1 MTGTAPHRPTDLLPA
16 AREAIALVD
25 ADPAAP
31 TKLLVTGGIGT
42 GKSAVLAA
50 VRESLRSSGRPVL
63 SRPGAAPDAA
73 VVIDDAD
80 LLDDADLDRL
90 AELVAQPD
98 STVVISAAPL
108 VHRTALRG
116 VAAALERENPAV
128 ALGPL
133 PAVEVSRAATAVLG
147 TPPSPELVRLLIAA
161 TGAIPF
167 LLRAALPALDEG
179 PVAVRQAA
187 RIGLIERLRRLD
199 ETLLDTLLISSLGS
213 GLGPDDVAAA
223 LGMPSQSALAAVDRA
238 RASGLVEPSHHQNF
252 LRAVHDAISQIVGA
266 ARHHDIEVSLLGSQ
280 LELSTLT
287 ADLALRMAEHG
298 LRDERLASALTD
310 LAAHSDGHPA
320 RAARLYRAAADAG
333 AMSLHGRLA
342 DGLSGRLAD
351 ALALTG
357 DCATAGRL
365 ADDLLTSPDPTER
378 AAAVRVAASVAM
390 HDGSAAQA
398 ADLFRWLG
406 PAPDAVVAAA
416 ATIAAVAVGDAAAA
430 RATAHERPAGPPTS
444 VARAARSIT
453 EGLVM
458 TLDQSYPAAVARLGQ
473 AINADGGHA
482 GVLPDTPAALVT
494 LAALH
499 GGDPVRARSVIG
511 RAVHTDGRPDLSDAI
526 FVTSRH
532 RLLLGWAQM
541 QDGQLAAAAAAVPAD
556 SYASLHRRDALWA
569 AALHTAIARR
579 SGDSGAM
586 QNHWYSAME
595 VLAECSADVFAL
607 LPLGELWVAAARM
620 RKVDQVR
627 HAVDE
632 AFAQLATLGDPAL
645 WSVPLHW
652 AGVHAGIL
660 ANSPDAVAPH
670 GQALTAA
677 AAQSPFAKALAG
689 AGRAWL
695 RVLAN
700 HVDVT
705 EVTAAARTL
714 AQHGHTWDATR
725 LAGQAALQTT
735 DPRVSQAML
744 QLARDLK
751 QAVTSPEP
759 IATAPAEEAAVAPA
773 RGLPARPAS
782 AQLSDRERE
791 VAELLLQGM
800 PYRDIGAQL
809 FISAKTVEHH
819 VARIR
824 RRLGAESR
832 SEMLSMLRAQLGS
845 PSGQ

>member
-1 MTGTAPHRPTDLLPA
+1 MTSTAPHRPTDPLPA

-25 ADPAAP
+25 ADPRAP
-31 TKLLVTGGIGT
+31 IKVLITGGIGT
-42 GKSAVLAA
+42 GKSAVLASIRA
-50 VRESLRSSGRPVL
+50 SFRSSGRPVVAR
-63 SRPGAAPDAA
+63 SATAGSAADSA
-73 VVIDDAD
+73 VVVDDAD
-80 LLDDADLDRL
+80 LLDDAELDRL
-90 AELVAQPD
+90 TELAAQPD
-98 STVVISAAPL
+98 STLVVATQPL
-108 VHRTALRG
+108 MHRPGLRALTR
-116 VAAALERENPAV
+116 ALERENPAV
-128 ALGPL
+128 PLGPL
-133 PAVEVSRAATAVLG
+133 PASEVGRAATAMIG
-147 TPPSPELVRLLIAA
+147 APGPPDLVRLLVSA
-161 TGAIPF
+161 TGGIPF
-167 LLRAALPALDEG
+167 LLRAALAALDDG
-179 PVAVRQAA
+179 PAGVRQAA
-187 RIGLIERLRRLD
+187 RFGVIGRLRGLD
-199 ETLLDTLLISSLGS
+199 EKLLDTLLISSLGS

-223 LGMPSQSALAAVDRA
+223 LGMPSAAALAAVDRA
-238 RASGLVEPSHHQNF
+238 RATGLVEPAHHQNL
-252 LRAVHDAISQIVGA
+252 LRTVHDGIAQIVGA
-266 ARHHDIEVSLLGSQ
+266 ARHHDIELSLLGSQ

-298 LRDERLASALTD
+298 LRDERLATALTD
-310 LAAHSDGHPA
+310 LATHADGHPA

-333 AMSLHGRLA
+333 ATA
-342 DGLSGRLAD
+342 LSGQLAD

-365 ADDLLTSPDPTER
+365 ADDLLTSEDPVER
-378 AAAVRVAASVAM
+378 AAAVRIAASVAM
-390 HDGSAAQA
+390 HDGSSAQA

-416 ATIAAVAVGDAAAA
+416 GTITAIAVGDAAAA
-430 RATAHERPAGPPTS
+430 RATAQERPCGPPTS
-444 VARAARSIT
+444 VARAARSVT

-458 TLDQSYPAAVARLGQ
+458 TLDQPYPVAVARLGQ
-473 AINADGGHA
+473 AITGDGGHA
-482 GVLPDTPAALVT
+482 GVLPDSPAALVT

-499 GGDPVRARSVIG
+499 SGDPVRARSVIG
-511 RAVHTDGRPDLSDAI
+511 RAVHNDGHLDRGDAI

-541 QDGQLAAAAAAVPAD
+541 QDGQLAAAASAVPA
-556 SYASLHRRDALWA
+556 SAYSSLHRRDALWA
-569 AALHTAIARR
+569 AALHTAVARR

-586 QNHWYSAME
+586 QKHWYSAME
-595 VLAECSADVFAL
+595 VLAECSADVFTL

-620 RKVDQVR
+620 RQVDQLK

-632 AFAQLATLGDPAL
+632 AFALLAALGDPVL

-660 ANSPDAVAPH
+660 ANSPDDVAPH

-677 AAQSPFAKALAG
+677 AAHTSFAKALAV
-689 AGRAWL
+689 AGRTWL

-700 HVDVT
+700 HVDVD
-705 EVTAAARTL
+705 EVTTAARAL
-714 AQHGHTWDATR
+714 AQYGHTWDATR

-735 DPRVSQAML
+735 DPRLSQAML

-751 QAVTSPEP
+751 QAVGSPEP
-759 IATAPAEEAAVAPA
+759 VAAPVTDPAAATPSRTVPA
-773 RGLPARPAS
+773 RAAS
-782 AQLSDRERE
+782 AQLSERERE
-791 VAELLLQGM
+791 VAELLLQGL

-832 SEMLSMLRAQLGS
+832 SEMLSMLRAQLGA
-845 PSGQ
+845 PAGQ